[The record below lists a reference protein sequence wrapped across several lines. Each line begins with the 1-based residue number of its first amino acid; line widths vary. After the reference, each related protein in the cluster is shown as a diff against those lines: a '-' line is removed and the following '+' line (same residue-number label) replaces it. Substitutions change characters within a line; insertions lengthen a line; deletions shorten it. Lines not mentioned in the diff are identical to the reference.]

1 MTGRDIGAAAGRTPW
16 HLWVVGGLSLLWNLF
31 GVFDFS
37 MSTTQGEPY
46 LRDMGMADAQIAY
59 FNAMPAWTYVAWA
72 LGVFG
77 GAAGSVLLLLR
88 RRWALHA
95 FIASLAGLLASLVY
109 TFGLS
114 NGAEVMGGQMPI
126 QFVILA
132 VCLFLV
138 WYAWT
143 AAKRGWL
150 R

>member
-1 MTGRDIGAAAGRTPW
+1 MTEPGDGATARTPW
-16 HLWVVGGLSLLWNLF
+16 HLWAVGILSLLWNLF

-37 MSTTQGEPY
+37 MSLSQGEAY
-46 LRDMGMADAQIAY
+46 FRSMGMTEPQIAY
-59 FNAMPAWTYVAWA
+59 FNAMPGWTYVAWA

-77 GAAGSVLLLLR
+77 GALGSLLLLLR

-95 FIASLAGLLASLVY
+95 FAASLAGLIASLIY
-109 TFGLS
+109 TFVLS
-114 NGAEVMGGQMPI
+114 DGAEVMGGQTPI

-138 WYAWT
+138 GYAAW
-143 AAKRGWL
+143 AARRGWL